1 MTQDLG
7 SALAIFMNLL
17 DCSYPLKFKSGVF
30 YFMAGTHEILF
41 NRYMSDVWCIF
52 ELNHSPKTDN

>member
-7 SALAIFMNLL
+7 LALVIFMNLL
-17 DCSYPLKFKSGVF
+17 DFSYPLKFKSGVS

-41 NRYMSDVWCIF
+41 NRYMSDV
-52 ELNHSPKTDN
+52 